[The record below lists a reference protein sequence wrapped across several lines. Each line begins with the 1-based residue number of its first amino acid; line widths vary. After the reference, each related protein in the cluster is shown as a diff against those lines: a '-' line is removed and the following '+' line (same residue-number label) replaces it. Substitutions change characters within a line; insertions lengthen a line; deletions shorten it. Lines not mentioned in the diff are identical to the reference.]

1 MPTHIG
7 PTFHEEPPNL
17 FRVLVA
23 LRSTANLFHNL
34 CLGAID
40 LDVGRCR
47 AVSRIVGVRGA
58 DIRDFEHHVREPVFP
73 PKGDTNVL
81 HAVA

>member
-17 FRVLVA
+17 SGILVA
-23 LRSTANLFHNL
+23 LRSAVDLFHNL
-34 CLGAID
+34 RLGTID

-47 AVSRIVGVRGA
+47 AVSRIVRVRGA

-73 PKGDTNVL
+73 PKRDTNVL